1 MSPTNPFVSDD
12 YADMPPLVL
21 SYNDEDIPP
30 PPPRLVQVVFPVS
43 DGMGQY
49 HHNIPYHDA
58 PVISRSI
65 TAST

>member
-12 YADMPPLVL
+12 YADMPPLVPCDD
-21 SYNDEDIPP
+21 DEDMSL
-30 PPPRLVQVVFPVS
+30 RLVQVVFPVS